1 MRLVSAEIL
10 CVCVLAICRGVP
22 ADAQSQF
29 SGRVYAEPNMQ
40 VLAGAEV
47 SIAEI
52 AMTARSNE
60 KGNFV
65 IAGIASGTY
74 TIRVRRVGF
83 ARYEGRITFGADD
96 RIERA
101 IVLPPV
107 APLDTMKVVG
117 DYDLPLSFIENKA
130 AGLGHFLTRADLESR
145 DGQRLSNIMAQ
156 FPGVGIVRGRGSQ
169 SWILSKRY
177 VLPISTSRK
186 SAPPSV
192 YIPTDYERSSGM
204 IVGCYARVYL
214 DGVLLNGGPTAD
226 PIDVNEYLVNG
237 IEAIEYYDGAAQTPS
252 RYARL
257 NSNCGVLVIH
267 TRRR

>member
-1 MRLVSAEIL
+1 MFSIAVSSIL
-10 CVCVLAICRGVP
+10 LLSDLLAGTVQ
-22 ADAQSQF
+22 AQSQF

-40 VLAGAEV
+40 VLSDVEV
-47 SIAEI
+47 TIAEL
-52 AMTARSNE
+52 AKLARTNDR
-60 KGNFV
+60 GNFTLV
-65 IAGIASGTY
+65 GISPGTY
-74 TIRVRRVGF
+74 TVVARRIGY
-83 ARYEGRITFGADD
+83 ARFESRITFGADEK
-96 RIERA
+96 IERA

-117 DYDLPLSFIENKA
+117 DYDLPLSFIENKG

-145 DGQRLSNIMAQ
+145 DGQRLSNILAQ

-192 YIPTDYERSSGM
+192 YIPTDYEKNSGM

-226 PIDVNEYLVNG
+226 PVDVNEYLVKG